1 VLGLTLLWWMLARL
15 VSRRLA
21 WLALLVVGSSPMFCL
36 VARQAMPDMP
46 LAASVIGALS
56 LFVLGL
62 EDGDRPCPRG
72 ARVAV
77 LGLAGGAV
85 VVQAAYYAYYFVA
98 SPDLVVRAPVSPALW
113 LPAIMLAA
121 LASLSSRTW
130 LLGRLPGVRTAGT
143 PWNRLLGLAPIAT
156 MRQVYLLG
164 GYALLGVSVLAKGPP
179 GLAIVLGVAGL
190 YIALRGRWRAVYE
203 GELEIKRGLLLAA
216 AICLPWHIAMFL
228 KDGLVFIN
236 QYLLEHIVQR
246 GAVGVDNSPGTFE
259 MYTSQLGIG
268 MWLWAALLPAA
279 LAAALVRTPST
290 TREGRVRFVF
300 ALWAM
305 VAFALFALVP
315 TKFHHY
321 ILPAIAPLGVLVAF
335 LLDDLIAR
343 RDRLHPLWAAIGVA
357 IALLVCRDLMHEP
370 ERWIEMFVFRYDRAW
385 PKGEPWLIDPSDGFL
400 VLGLAAALAIAV
412 AATRWRRLA
421 ACALGAT
428 GLAICLWSLHVYM
441 PIAGRHWGMRDAVR
455 AYYDQRTIYGQ
466 KLVYFGAG
474 QLYDDWHAAGDR
486 WSFDTH
492 VPEALQIGQPMTLQ
506 IQVHS
511 TSGSALGSAA
521 KEPVPPP
528 LALLATV
535 SAVGDHTVELTL
547 SPGERARLDP
557 LLAGARTGP
566 RGQAAIRVVD
576 ADRIVSWNL
585 YWRGENFWT
594 TEEIW
599 GPLPELKATFLAT
612 TNTAFLAYLN
622 DPARTPP
629 GRRVFVITESWRA
642 QSLRSVLPSQR
653 ARDTFDVVDSTSNK
667 FSLTVF
673 TP

>member
-1 VLGLTLLWWMLARL
+1 VSAASSWLARRRGVEVALVGLVALAVLGPGLWRYSPVDPWETHYGEVGRMMRQSHDYVHLQWPGTNYDSSPSEGFRSKPVLLPWLIAAGMRAVGLVTDGGYSGEMVHDARTMVALRLPFVVCAVLGLMLLWWMLARL

-46 LAASVIGALS
+46 LAASATGALS
-56 LFVLGL
+56 LFVLAL
-62 EDGDRPCPRG
+62 EDGDRPCPAF
-72 ARVAV
+72 ARRAV

-85 VVQAAYYAYYFVA
+85 ALQAIYYAYYFIA
-98 SPDLVVRAPVSPALW
+98 SPELAVRCPVSPALW
-113 LPAIMLAA
+113 LPLLMLAA
-121 LASLSSRTW
+121 LASLSSRAW

-143 PWNRLLGLAPIAT
+143 PWNRLLGLAPITT

-164 GYALLGVSVLAKGPP
+164 GYELLGVSVLAKGPP
-179 GLAIVLGVAGL
+179 GLAIVLAVASL
-190 YIALRGRWRAVYE
+190 HVVLRGRWRALYE

-216 AICLPWHIAMFL
+216 AICLPWHVAMFL

-236 QYLLEHIVQR
+236 QYLIEHIVQR

-290 TREGRVRFVF
+290 TREGRVRFVL

-335 LLDDLIAR
+335 LLEDILAR
-343 RDRLHPLWAAIGVA
+343 RDRLHPLWAAVGVA

-400 VLGLAAALAIAV
+400 ALGLAAALAIAL
-412 AATRWRRLA
+412 AATRWRRPA
-421 ACALGAT
+421 ACALG
-428 GLAICLWSLHVYM
+428 
-441 PIAGRHWGMRDAVR
+441 
-455 AYYDQRTIYGQ
+455 
-466 KLVYFGAG
+466 
-474 QLYDDWHAAGDR
+474 
-486 WSFDTH
+486 
-492 VPEALQIGQPMTLQ
+492 
-506 IQVHS
+506 
-511 TSGSALGSAA
+511 
-521 KEPVPPP
+521 
-528 LALLATV
+528 
-535 SAVGDHTVELTL
+535 
-547 SPGERARLDP
+547 
-557 LLAGARTGP
+557 
-566 RGQAAIRVVD
+566 
-576 ADRIVSWNL
+576 
-585 YWRGENFWT
+585 
-594 TEEIW
+594 
-599 GPLPELKATFLAT
+599 
-612 TNTAFLAYLN
+612 
-622 DPARTPP
+622 PP
-629 GRRVFVITESWRA
+629 GRRVFVITEAWRV

-653 ARDTFDVVDSTSNK
+653 ARDAFDLVDTTSNK